1 MFKQCGPLLTPYG
14 SCLVVRTHYQQW
26 RLPFG
31 TQVMLISGA
40 LCWRPWQM
48 QRWRR
53 RSEIR
58 TETQGE
64 KDAQIRLHL
73 LDSILFIYLFFI
85 LIIYFYLKKYFF
97 FGTCLY
103 FIPCFLAW
111 IIFIINSF
119 VLLLV
124 LHMNNIAFVY
134 FAGVCDDLP
143 TPPLPGKDRTLL
155 MLPLNKLTVSR
166 RASGLLE
173 AFAQIHTALDNIP
186 PAFWPPQSTQH
197 YTLS

>member
-1 MFKQCGPLLTPYG
+1 MRSISLLIPYG
-14 SCLVVRTHYQQW
+14 SFLVVRTHYQQW

-31 TQVMLISGA
+31 TPVMLISGA

-64 KDAQIRLHL
+64 KYAQIRPVRQH
-73 LDSILFIYLFFI
+73 FIN
-85 LIIYFYLKKYFF
+85 YFF
-97 FGTCLY
+97 NFFWY
-103 FIPCFLAW
+103 MFIFITCFLAW
-111 IIFIINSF
+111 IILIISF
-119 VLLLV
+119 E
-124 LHMNNIAFVY
+124 LHMDNMVFVY

-155 MLPLNKLTVSR
+155 VLPLNMLTVSR
-166 RASGLLE
+166 RASGLL
-173 AFAQIHTALDNIP
+173 
-186 PAFWPPQSTQH
+186 
-197 YTLS
+197 